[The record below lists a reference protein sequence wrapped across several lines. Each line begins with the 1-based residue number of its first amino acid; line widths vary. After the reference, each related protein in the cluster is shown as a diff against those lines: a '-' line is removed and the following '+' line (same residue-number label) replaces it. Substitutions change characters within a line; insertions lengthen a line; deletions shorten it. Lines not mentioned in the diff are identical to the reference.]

1 MQVQKG
7 LMSAAAAGQAGWPGR
22 GLRMFVCCEVSK
34 EWQAE
39 KVYGKRGTLAGEGGT
54 TRIPISHT
62 GQTRLGAVLHTFWR
76 CLCARIP
83 LGMGGRGKSKWKRKG
98 RR

>member
-7 LMSAAAAGQAGWPGR
+7 LMSAAAAGRASRAGWVGR
-22 GLRMFVCCEVSK
+22 GLRVFVCCEVSK
-34 EWQAE
+34 EWQVE
-39 KVYGKRGTLAGEGGT
+39 KVYGKGACTLAGGGGS

-62 GQTRLGAVLHTFWR
+62 SQTRLGAVLHTFWR

-83 LGMGGRGKSKWKRKG
+83 LGMGGREQE
-98 RR
+98 